1 MAANAAETSFPAMG
15 SRTHVIV
22 VGDPKLLGMA
32 RSRVEELEARWSRFR
47 PDSELSALN
56 AADGA
61 WCALSPLTFALVSKA
76 VLAWDVTGGLFDPT
90 ILPALEAA
98 GYVGSFAASPPP
110 SPTSAAPEGRPAP
123 GCTDIEFDGHRV
135 RLPRGVRIDLGGI
148 GKGFAAD
155 VLVSELIE
163 AGAHGVCVNM
173 GGDLRVSG
181 APPDG
186 VAWTVAVADEANPQ
200 RDRAQLALSEGAV
213 ATSTRLRRRW
223 QQDGQHRHH
232 LIDPTTG
239 TCTHND
245 VDTVSVI
252 AAESHWAEVLAKSA
266 LVAGV
271 TAGTGLLHTWG
282 VAGLLVT
289 EDGAA
294 HPAGPWKEFV
304 AWTPNSIGTSP
315 GPAG

>member
-1 MAANAAETSFPAMG
+1 MG
-15 SRTHVIV
+15 SSAHLIV
-22 VGDPKLLGMA
+22 VGDPKLLGIA
-32 RSRVEELEARWSRFR
+32 RSRVDELEGRWSRFR

-76 VLAWDVTGGLFDPT
+76 VLAWYVTSGLFDPT

-98 GYVGSFAASPPP
+98 GYVGSFTATPP
-110 SPTSAAPEGRPAP
+110 SPTSAALAGRPAP
-123 GCTDIEFDGHRV
+123 GCADIEFDGHRV

-155 VLVSELIE
+155 VLAHELIE
-163 AGAHGVCVNM
+163 AGADGVCVNM

-186 VAWTVAVADEANPQ
+186 VTWSIAVADEANPQ
-200 RDRAQLALSEGAV
+200 SDRFHLALAEGAV

-223 QQDGQHRHH
+223 QQDGQRRHH
-232 LIDPTTG
+232 LIDPATG

-245 VDTVSVI
+245 VDTVSVV
-252 AAESHWAEVLAKSA
+252 AAEAHWAEVLAKSA

-271 TAGTGLLHTWG
+271 TAGTSLLQKWG

-315 GPAG
+315 VPAG